1 MRAKA
6 DASHLSNDIVLNL
19 AQSGQ
24 GIALATEVLVSRE
37 LHEGSLVRC
46 VGQGVPLESYQV
58 LAPSQM
64 LGEDAL
70 WFIEWLRTNLREAY
84 PAAVL

>member
-1 MRAKA
+1 
-6 DASHLSNDIVLNL
+6 
-19 AQSGQ
+19 
-24 GIALATEVLVSRE
+24 
-37 LHEGSLVRC
+37 VRC